1 MNRVYNINIESEA
14 PLATPSEIHGE
25 LPISPEAE
33 DFVEKSRGILIDIL
47 NHRDPRFVVIT
58 GPCSIS
64 DIESARE
71 YAERLL
77 ALQRKVSDRI
87 FLIMRTY
94 FEKPRTTVG
103 WKGLIY
109 DPCMDKSF
117 QIERGLRLSR
127 KFLLDVTE
135 MGLPAA
141 TEFLDPI
148 IPQYLSDLITWAAI
162 GARTT
167 ESQTHR
173 QMASG
178 MSMPIGFKNATDG
191 SIAIAIDAIKT
202 AAARHSFLGV
212 TNDGRTGIFSTR
224 GNPNCHIVLR
234 GSTIDP
240 NYGSEYVAFARE
252 LLRKSGLNQSILV
265 DCSHGN
271 SRKQPKNQIKAA
283 MDVLEQRCGGN
294 DSVKGIMLESYLKE
308 GRQDISCDMVP
319 GLSVTDACLGWED
332 TEELIL
338 TAHKMLGKK

>member
-1 MNRVYNINIESEA
+1 MNKVYNVNIVSQS
-14 PLATPSEIHGE
+14 PLPTPHDIHTE
-25 LPISPEAE
+25 LPISEE
-33 DFVEKSRGILIDIL
+33 TESFVEDSRRQLVEIL
-47 NHRDPRFVVIT
+47 NHKDDRFLVIA
-58 GPCSIS
+58 GPCSIN
-64 DIESARE
+64 DIPSAIE
-71 YAERLL
+71 YAECFKK
-77 ALQRKVSDRI
+77 LQQKVSDKI

-109 DPCMDKSF
+109 DPRMDKSF
-117 QIERGLRLSR
+117 QIEEGLRLAR
-127 KFLLDVTE
+127 KLLLQITE
-135 MGLPAA
+135 MKIPTA

-148 IPQYLSDLITWAAI
+148 IPQYLCDLITWAAI

-191 SIAIAIDAIKT
+191 SITIAIDAIKT

-212 TNDGRTGIFSTR
+212 INDGRTGIFNTK

-234 GSTIDP
+234 GSSIDP
-240 NYGSEYVAFARE
+240 NYGSEYIAFSRE
-252 LLRKSGLNQSILV
+252 LLRKAGLNQTIVV

-271 SRKQPKNQIKAA
+271 SRKMPKNQIKAA
-283 MDVLEQRCGGN
+283 KDVISQRCDG
-294 DSVKGIMLESYLKE
+294 DKAVTGIMLESYLME
-308 GRQDISCDMVP
+308 GRQEIGEYMVP
-319 GLSVTDACLGWED
+319 GLSVTDACLGWDD

-338 TAHKMLGKK
+338 SAYHAL

>member
-1 MNRVYNINIESEA
+1 MNKVYNVNIVSQS
-14 PLATPSEIHGE
+14 PLPTPHDIHTE
-25 LPISPEAE
+25 LPISEEAE
-33 DFVEKSRGILIDIL
+33 SFVADSRRQLVDIL
-47 NHRDPRFVVIT
+47 NHKDDRFLVIA
-58 GPCSIS
+58 GPCSIN
-64 DIESARE
+64 DIPSAIE
-71 YAERLL
+71 YAERFKK
-77 ALQRKVSDRI
+77 LQQKVSDKI

-109 DPCMDKSF
+109 DPRMDKSF
-117 QIERGLRLSR
+117 QIEEGLRLAR
-127 KFLLDVTE
+127 KLLLQITE
-135 MGLPAA
+135 MKIPTA

-148 IPQYLSDLITWAAI
+148 IPQYLCDLITWAAI

-191 SIAIAIDAIKT
+191 SITIAIDAIKT

-212 TNDGRTGIFSTR
+212 INDGRTGIFNTK

-234 GSTIDP
+234 GSSIDP
-240 NYGSEYVAFARE
+240 NYGSEYIAFSRE
-252 LLRKSGLNQSILV
+252 LLRKAGLNQTIVV

-271 SRKQPKNQIKAA
+271 SRKMPKNQIKAA
-283 MDVLEQRCGGN
+283 KDVISQRCDG
-294 DSVKGIMLESYLKE
+294 DKAVTGIMLESYLME
-308 GRQDISCDMVP
+308 GRQEIGEYMVP
-319 GLSVTDACLGWED
+319 GLSVTDACLGWDD

-338 TAHKMLGKK
+338 SAYHAL